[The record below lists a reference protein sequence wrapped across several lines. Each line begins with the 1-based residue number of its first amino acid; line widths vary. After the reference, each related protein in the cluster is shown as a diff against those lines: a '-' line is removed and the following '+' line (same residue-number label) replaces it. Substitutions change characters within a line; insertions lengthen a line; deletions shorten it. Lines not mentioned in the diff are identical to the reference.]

1 MNEQNSVDRTQDKS
15 LAWARA
21 ATLFAISAAILLA
34 GLKLYAWLMTGSAAV
49 LGSLADSGL
58 DLFGSLV
65 AAGAVRYAALPPDDN
80 HRFGHQ
86 KAEALTSLAQVAL
99 IAASATLVAWESA
112 QRLLD
117 PEPIQRPAYAVAVL
131 ALSLV
136 VTLCLVTF
144 QTIAV
149 KRSGSL
155 IVEGDRAHYM
165 GDVIANSGAL
175 IAVIIGAY
183 FAFPHADPI
192 AGLLAAIFLAMAGW
206 QVARK
211 AIPQLMDEELPEA
224 ERAIIHDI
232 LNEDADILGFHA
244 LRTRR
249 AGGSRFIQVD
259 IQIDPDLSF
268 RDAHEISDRI
278 ELAIETAF
286 PNADVIVHPDPAGE
300 ARIERRVLTPD
311 P

>member
-1 MNEQNSVDRTQDKS
+1 MSEQTPTEQANAKS
-15 LAWARA
+15 MAWARA
-21 ATLFAISAAILLA
+21 ATLFAVAAAVLLA

-99 IAASATLVAWESA
+99 IAASASLVAWESI

-144 QTIAV
+144 QTIAI

-183 FAFPHADPI
+183 FAFPQADPI
-192 AGLLAAIFLAMAGW
+192 AGLLAAVFLAVAGW

-211 AIPQLMDEELPEA
+211 ALPQLMDEELPEA
-224 ERAIIHDI
+224 ERAVIHAI
-232 LNEDADILGFHA
+232 LNEDADIIGFHA

-259 IQIDPDLSF
+259 IQLDPNLSF
-268 RDAHEISDRI
+268 RQAHEISDRI
-278 ELAIETAF
+278 ELAIEKAF

-311 P
+311 S